1 MSSIY
6 DFSPDS
12 SGYNAF
18 SWFDIGPAGNDGGQ
32 TLSFPD
38 YVYGTILEISLE
50 VNSVIILKMRT
61 VDGASEI
68 RVVPGTNFIG
78 CLPDDMTTGRKAA
91 VAVSRDNGSVIARK
105 VMMFS
110 GGE

>member
-1 MSSIY
+1 MSMIR
-6 DFSPDS
+6 DFSLDS

-18 SWFDIGPAGNDGGQ
+18 SWFDIGSPRGDGEQ

-38 YVYGTILEISLE
+38 YVYGTIQE
-50 VNSVIILKMRT
+50 VSVEGTSIIILKMRT
-61 VDGASEI
+61 VDGATEI
-68 RVVPGTNFIG
+68 SVLPGTNFIG
-78 CLPDDMTTGRKAA
+78 CLPDDMATGRKAA
-91 VAVSRDNGSVIARK
+91 IAVSRDNGRVIARK

>member
-1 MSSIY
+1 MSMIR
-6 DFSPDS
+6 DFSLDS
-12 SGYNAF
+12 SGFNAF
-18 SWFDIGPAGNDGGQ
+18 SWFDIGSPRDDGGQ

-38 YVYGTILEISLE
+38 YVYGTIQE
-50 VNSVIILKMRT
+50 VCVEANSIIILKMRT
-61 VDGASEI
+61 VDGAPEI

-91 VAVSRDNGSVIARK
+91 VAVSRDNGRMIARK